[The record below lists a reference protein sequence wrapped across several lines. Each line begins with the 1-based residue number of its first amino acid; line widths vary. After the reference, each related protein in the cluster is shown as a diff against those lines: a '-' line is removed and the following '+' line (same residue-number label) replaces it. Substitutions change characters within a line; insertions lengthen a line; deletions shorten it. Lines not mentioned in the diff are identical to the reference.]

1 MRRRLFFML
10 VTSSLLLFSNLSVAT
25 QEPEIYGYHAVRVD
39 EKGDIAPW
47 YGSGPSAAYD
57 HDLRL
62 VWNFWRSMRK
72 CPNGVPYYLQHQVW
86 KAGEDDPRGL
96 GGDQISMALSSWN
109 LLYGYLGD
117 PEVQKNMTLMA
128 DYWLDHGLSG
138 ADARWPNL
146 PYPYNTDV
154 HSGTYDGDMR
164 AGRGFLQ
171 PDKAGSF
178 GTELVVLYKIT
189 NDKKYLQAATKIADT
204 LAARMQK
211 GDAEHSPWPFRV
223 NAVTGAVHQE
233 TKNGQTTVASY
244 TTNWTPTLRLFA
256 DLAELKQGDTA
267 KYQHAAQ
274 LTVEWLKAYPLKT
287 NIWGPFFEDVG
298 TADFSNTE
306 INADTMALYILEH
319 PEWDKNGQGQARG
332 ILDWTVRE
340 LGNHDFTKWHVTPIN
355 EQTVYREPAQSHTA
369 RYESV
374 ELRYCEKTGD
384 CSRKAE
390 AIRGLNWA
398 TYAVNVDGANR
409 FPQDDIW
416 LTDGYGDYVRHYLR
430 AMASAPELAP
440 DDQDH
445 LLRTTS
451 VVQSIVYG
459 PGKITYVKYDAA
471 SSELFKLG
479 RSTPQSVDDGSMSWD
494 AKTRVLR
501 VTATQKTIT
510 ILLTA
515 DTQTELKK

>member
-1 MRRRLFFML
+1 
-10 VTSSLLLFSNLSVAT
+10 
-25 QEPEIYGYHAVRVD
+25 
-39 EKGDIAPW
+39 
-47 YGSGPSAAYD
+47 
-57 HDLRL
+57 
-62 VWNFWRSMRK
+62 
-72 CPNGVPYYLQHQVW
+72 
-86 KAGEDDPRGL
+86 
-96 GGDQISMALSSWN
+96 
-109 LLYGYLGD
+109 
-117 PEVQKNMTLMA
+117 
-128 DYWLDHGLSG
+128 
-138 ADARWPNL
+138 
-146 PYPYNTDV
+146 
-154 HSGTYDGDMR
+154 
-164 AGRGFLQ
+164 
-171 PDKAGSF
+171 
-178 GTELVVLYKIT
+178 
-189 NDKKYLQAATKIADT
+189 
-204 LAARMQK
+204 
-211 GDAEHSPWPFRV
+211 
-223 NAVTGAVHQE
+223 
-233 TKNGQTTVASY
+233 
-244 TTNWTPTLRLFA
+244 
-256 DLAELKQGDTA
+256 
-267 KYQHAAQ
+267 
-274 LTVEWLKAYPLKT
+274 
-287 NIWGPFFEDVG
+287 VG

-515 DTQTELKK
+515 DTQPELKK